1 MADFLLQVT
10 SISDAEFARI
20 SEFVKGV
27 CGINLHTGK
36 KELVKARLAKRI
48 RELDLHSFDDYFD
61 YVHADASGVELT
73 VMLDRL
79 STNLTYFFRE
89 AQHFA
94 LIPKLVA
101 DSAATKK
108 VRVWSAGCSSGEE
121 AYTLAICLAE
131 ATGSSGYDTKVLATD
146 ISTRVLDTAR
156 KGVYHS
162 QRLREVPGGLMG
174 RHFTMI
180 QARPDRVYRVND
192 EIRSQVT
199 FGRLN
204 LMENWPMSGP
214 FDAIFCRNVMIYFD
228 KPTQARLVDRFERL
242 LRPGG
247 MLFVGHSESLAG
259 VSHTLGYVQPAAY
272 RRK

>member
-1 MADFLLQVT
+1 MTNLALEVT
-10 SISDAEFARI
+10 SISEAEFGRI
-20 SEFVKGV
+20 SAFVKTV

-94 LIPKLVA
+94 LIPKLVGEN
-101 DSAATKK
+101 AATKK
-108 VRVWSAGCSSGEE
+108 MRVWSAGCSSGEE
-121 AYTLAICLAE
+121 PYSLAICLSE
-131 ATGSSGYDTKVLATD
+131 AIGGGGYDVKVLATD
-146 ISTRVLDTAR
+146 ISTRVLATAR

-162 QRLREVPGGLMG
+162 ERLREVPGGLVG

-192 EIRSQVT
+192 ELRSQVA
-199 FGRLN
+199 FARLN
-204 LMENWPMSGP
+204 LMENWPMTGP

-228 KPTQARLVDRFERL
+228 KSTQARLVERFERL

-259 VSHTLGYVQPAAY
+259 VSHTLGYVQPAVY